1 MNQVEFLRVMSL
13 ELNNLSDDPEIREI
27 QILQLQKMIDYQ
39 ITLEEILNENI

>member
-27 QILQLQKMIDYQ
+27 QILQLQKIIDYQ
-39 ITLEEILNENI
+39 ITLEEILHE